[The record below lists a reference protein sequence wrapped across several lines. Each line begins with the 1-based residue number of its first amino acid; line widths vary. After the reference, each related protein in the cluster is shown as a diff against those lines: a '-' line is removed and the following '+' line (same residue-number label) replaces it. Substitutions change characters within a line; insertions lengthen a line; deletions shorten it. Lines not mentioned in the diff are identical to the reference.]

1 MPSERAG
8 HANICLN
15 DAEYSLKRE
24 GSPCGTRTKMPIQS
38 NIRYFT
44 PLIHLETFP
53 NMDIV
58 CWNNEVGLLKPQ
70 PSGWNWQLMFPS

>member
-1 MPSERAG
+1 MSSERAG

-15 DAEYSLKRE
+15 DAEYNLTRE
-24 GSPCGTRTKMPIQS
+24 GSPRVTGTGIPIQS
-38 NIRYFT
+38 NVLYFT

-70 PSGWNWQLMFPS
+70 PSGWNWQLMSSS